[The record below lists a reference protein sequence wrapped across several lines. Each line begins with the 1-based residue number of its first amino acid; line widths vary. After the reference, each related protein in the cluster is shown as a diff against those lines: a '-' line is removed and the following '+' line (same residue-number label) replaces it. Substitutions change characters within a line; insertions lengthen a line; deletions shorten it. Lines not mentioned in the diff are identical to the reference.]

1 MQELHKITSKILTKF
16 FYGCKMQSV
25 KARLLG
31 LRVQNRNLAFR
42 NQNNFIYEEGK
53 GVFNVFLH

>member
-1 MQELHKITSKILTKF
+1 
-16 FYGCKMQSV
+16 MQSV

-53 GVFNVFLH
+53 GVFNVFYIKGAFICFCNFCRNFKGE